1 MNWRQG
7 CSPFL
12 CWRGAPGFMEKG
24 SIGITAFASWW
35 EYLWLDLLWN
45 LVQPSLWPG
54 QNFLTPSPSS
64 ICWFLWSV
72 LVKRLLHSGN
82 SAKNKKWHG
91 VCPRSTWFLPFLV
104 TSLQGCPRPS
114 SHPTLFVT
122 PHYLLW
128 DNQWQWQRGLW
139 LWGLSRESPG
149 SQWGNDIGTE
159 TWGVSRVHYQGEGG
173 KRVPGRGTSTQGGWK
188 THVMRKTLEMRQDWI
203 ASRSQ
208 DRGLYP

>member
-1 MNWRQG
+1 MG
-7 CSPFL
+7 SPRLHGKGLRWDHGICIVMGVPLVGFVVK
-12 CWRGAPGFMEKG
+12 PGSTLTLAWTEFPD
-24 SIGITAFASWW
+24 SIT
-35 EYLWLDLLWN
+35 N
-45 LVQPSLWPG
+45 
-54 QNFLTPSPSS
+54 S

-72 LVKRLLHSGN
+72 LVKHLLYSGN
-82 SAKNKKWHG
+82 SAKNKTWHG

-104 TSLQGCPRPS
+104 TSFQGCPRPS

-128 DNQWQWQRGLW
+128 DNQWQWQWGLW
-139 LWGLSRESPG
+139 LWGLSRESPR
-149 SQWGNDIGTE
+149 SRWGNDIGAE
-159 TWGVSRVHYQGEGG
+159 TWGVSRAHYQGEEG

-208 DRGLYP
+208 DCGLYP